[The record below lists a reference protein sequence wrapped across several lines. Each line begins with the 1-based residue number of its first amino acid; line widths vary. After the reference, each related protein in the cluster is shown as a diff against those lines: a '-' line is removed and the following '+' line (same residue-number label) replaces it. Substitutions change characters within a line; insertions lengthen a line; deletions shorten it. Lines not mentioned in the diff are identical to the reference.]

1 MAYKKVILVDD
12 DAFTNQLYK
21 LMLED
26 LQIAEEILTFSE
38 GEVALEYL
46 WTHNT
51 EPLYEHEIN
60 LLLLDL
66 KMPGMDGFAFME
78 KLFLLPLKQ
87 RFKVAVVTSSVN
99 LDDLERVKS
108 YRVDGLIHKPFTKDK
123 LTDLVATLA

>member
-26 LQIAEEILTFSE
+26 MQIAEEVITFCE
-38 GEVALEYL
+38 GGDALDFL
-46 WTHNT
+46 WANNT
-51 EPLYEHEIN
+51 EPLFEHEVN

-78 KLFLLPLKQ
+78 KLFKLPLKQ

-99 LDDLERVKS
+99 LDDIERVKT
-108 YRVDGLIHKPFTKDK
+108 YNVDGFIHKPFTKEK
-123 LTDLVATLA
+123 LTDLMATLA